1 MTLTGRLEAL
11 KWSLEAAQEAKH
23 SPVPAS
29 IRQQHDL
36 YVQGMNDGVQLAIDA
51 ITHELQAIE
60 AGELA
65 AHQ

>member
-1 MTLTGRLEAL
+1 MTGRLEAL
-11 KWSLEAAQEAKH
+11 KRSLEAAQGAKQ

-36 YVQGMNDGVQLAIDA
+36 YVQGLSDGVQLAIDA
-51 ITHELQAIE
+51 IASELRAID

-65 AHQ
+65 IHQ

>member
-1 MTLTGRLEAL
+1 LTGRLESL
-11 KWSLEAAQEAKH
+11 KRSLEAAQGAKQ

-36 YVQGMNDGVQLAIDA
+36 YALGLNDGVQLAIDA
-51 ITHELQAIE
+51 IANELKVID

-65 AHQ
+65 IHQ